1 MIIADI
7 NKLVCQGYLLA
18 QEPIPP
24 VIKLIGKIGHLELR
38 V

>member
-18 QEPIPP
+18 QEPNSARNQAY
-24 VIKLIGKIGHLELR
+24 IGKMDI
-38 V
+38 